1 MNIDGFGIF
10 AIIVIGL
17 FMGFVLTLIFLALP
31 LKDDLVL
38 VIELLDCET
47 ILEHSFDF
55 KMPWGESY
63 YRDECI

>member
-10 AIIVIGL
+10 GLAVI
-17 FMGFVLTLIFLALP
+17 FAFIGFILTLVWLALP
-31 LKDDLVL
+31 LKDDLIL

-55 KMPWGESY
+55 KMPQGESY
-63 YRDECI
+63 YRDECL